1 MNNKKTKWLLIIAAL
16 LLAAVSAT
24 TIIVAGVL
32 NNFNRNAEGA
42 IEISP
47 ESWETPEDLSPEKEN
62 EITEPETEAEP
73 ESETS
78 SKPEG
83 TSSQNGNSASSDKN
97 SSGSSSSSK
106 KPGNKNT
113 KTSRFEV
120 TAQHNT
126 VWKTETEV
134 EIFKASYKNGEGEVT
149 VQSFNGEKVVA
160 PGTENSY
167 TFKLQNSGGT
177 LLYYVLDIDAYIT
190 PGDYM
195 FPIETRLSR
204 YDGRWIVGGP
214 KDWVDVDALDKAAD
228 IGALFQGRY
237 CYYTLDWCWPFE
249 GNDELDTYLGN
260 LAENE
265 DITITIVI
273 TTRAFTPGEGAEG
286 EFEGNWGEENEGL
299 VNPNT
304 GDESILSLWIA
315 LAFGA
320 SFLLVIIII
329 FRIREEKRS
338 KTEAPEN

>member
-47 ESWETPEDLSPEKEN
+47 ESWETPENLSPEKEN
-62 EITEPETEAEP
+62 EISEPETETEP

-97 SSGSSSSSK
+97 SSGSSSSK

-120 TAQHNT
+120 TDQHNT

-149 VQSFNGEKVVA
+149 VKSFNGE
-160 PGTENSY
+160 
-167 TFKLQNSGGT
+167 
-177 LLYYVLDIDAYIT
+177 
-190 PGDYM
+190 
-195 FPIETRLSR
+195 
-204 YDGRWIVGGP
+204 
-214 KDWVDVDALDKAAD
+214 
-228 IGALFQGRY
+228 
-237 CYYTLDWCWPFE
+237 
-249 GNDELDTYLGN
+249 
-260 LAENE
+260 
-265 DITITIVI
+265 
-273 TTRAFTPGEGAEG
+273 
-286 EFEGNWGEENEGL
+286 
-299 VNPNT
+299 
-304 GDESILSLWIA
+304 
-315 LAFGA
+315 
-320 SFLLVIIII
+320 
-329 FRIREEKRS
+329 
-338 KTEAPEN
+338 